1 MNAYYQVNLKDF
13 IDELGEEDVKSIL
26 FSFSSPF
33 NQDIETFLREKA
45 IEFSRQRLA
54 ATYLVF
60 TKFKDNLE
68 LVGYYTLSNKTIDI
82 FKKNLSSK
90 LRGRIKKFAEY
101 NDALK
106 KYTLSAILIAQL
118 GKNYTNDFDKLIT
131 GDELLKMAC
140 DRVNEIQIMLSGKV
154 VYLECENVP
163 RLQKFYM
170 ENGFSYF
177 GERGLDPDESSQ
189 FKTKS
194 LIQMLKYL

>member
-13 IDELGEEDVKSIL
+13 IDELGEEDVKPIL

-118 GKNYTNDFDKLIT
+118 GKNYTNEYDKLIT

-163 RLQKFYM
+163 RLQSFYT

-177 GERGLDPDESSQ
+177 GERYLDPDESSQ

>member
-13 IDELGEEDVKSIL
+13 IDELGEEDVKPIL

-118 GKNYTNDFDKLIT
+118 GKNYTNEYDKLIT

-140 DRVNEIQIMLSGKV
+140 DRLNEIQIMLSGKV

-163 RLQKFYM
+163 RLQSFYM

-177 GERGLDPDESSQ
+177 GERCLDPDESSQ

>member
-1 MNAYYQVNLKDF
+1 M
-13 IDELGEEDVKSIL
+13 
-26 FSFSSPF
+26 
-33 NQDIETFLREKA
+33 
-45 IEFSRQRLA
+45 
-54 ATYLVF
+54 
-60 TKFKDNLE
+60 
-68 LVGYYTLSNKTIDI
+68 SNKTIDI

-118 GKNYTNDFDKLIT
+118 GKNYTNEYDKLIT

-163 RLQKFYM
+163 RLQSFYT

-177 GERGLDPDESSQ
+177 GERCLDPDESSQ

>member
-13 IDELGEEDVKSIL
+13 IDELGEEDVKPIL

-118 GKNYTNDFDKLIT
+118 GKNYTNEYDKLIT

-163 RLQKFYM
+163 RLQSFYT

-177 GERGLDPDESSQ
+177 GERCLDPDESSQ